1 MIRHCQICG
10 CNLTTER
17 KWCESCRKA
26 KKREYAK
33 QHYKDLTNEG
43 IVKIRYGI
51 TNCVYCGKEIIKN
64 RPAQDTCY
72 DCYKKHL
79 HKTIDDYNNVKRA
92 KNGKATIG
100 RQTILDL
107 GFQIGKLEFI
117 T

>member
-43 IVKIRYGI
+43 IVNLYSLASNLSIFSI
-51 TNCVYCGKEIIKN
+51 HIAIV
-64 RPAQDTCY
+64 
-72 DCYKKHL
+72 
-79 HKTIDDYNNVKRA
+79 
-92 KNGKATIG
+92 G
-100 RQTILDL
+100 R
-107 GFQIGKLEFI
+107 
-117 T
+117 